1 MNHNFYCAIDLGTT
15 NTAIAYGT
23 FNHKSKR
30 FEAHIMRLKVPQS
43 NGEFIEQEVVPSC
56 VYMDQKA
63 NPIVGSYA
71 KEMAAKVP
79 RQVVTSVKSS
89 MGTGREYYI
98 LDKKYTAPQISS
110 YIIRFALANAKT
122 FFRQFPDDVIITV
135 PASFDSEMRRDTLKA
150 AELAGIKVKNEDGSM
165 RNILL
170 DEPRAALYNFI
181 DGLDRDLFPEAVL
194 ALEKPKNIL
203 VYDLGGGTLDV
214 SLHKVWRDENE
225 EVKFEDYAISRH
237 TLVGGDNFDILFS
250 RYLYNKIAHKVKG
263 INHQEKE
270 VGLQKLKKL
279 AEKAKKD
286 IVACYQQYKL
296 IYEQQAIEEP
306 IEEVVIEISHP
317 AIMGGVPIDEKIT
330 EKEYEEVVAELL
342 AKDYTLQ
349 DVARVEAGEILD
361 VNNIIYPIL
370 DVLSKAYQKEGKCVK
385 VDAVLLNGGMTK
397 LPLIQ
402 RRLKEFFGIEPLEVQ
417 NPDLSVALGAVYY
430 HHALHNG
437 LQISNIL
444 NDGIG
449 IETIGGYVRHLA
461 KPGVILPFTSPV
473 YDEFAVRDGTTSIE
487 IPFYRG
493 SREDTHLPNKQ
504 IAMRE
509 ITFDRPLHKRDKIS
523 IQLEIDEAGIA
534 TTKAWINEDVAHK
547 YTMEI
552 RYLMEEEREAAEV
565 EDARLKNIGRK
576 NLKEAYEDTT
586 EYVVGE
592 GIIEQLMK
600 QCKRYSREKYV
611 QDKSNCMLKI
621 KAAEKMIVSGSNK
634 NELMGWLMQR
644 MNKESDI
651 FTLSR
656 LALTAGN
663 LMKVTGLNQQ
673 FLTYVSKEITDLKQS
688 FFIETRK
695 IQYYRYLIEAIGKTG
710 DNQIEEILRE
720 LLNIKRPNMRGL
732 VDAVIISLGKVATTR
747 ESMDV
752 LIRYLTISQEKTNI
766 STLWAIGKIGSRENT
781 HPIDIS
787 QVEYSIPVIIDIINK
802 EQRQDVTYITYNGMY
817 ALIEIGDRRRRRDCI
832 SEESAKKILA
842 VIKDLRRRQVK
853 CAGAN
858 IMSLLEVGEILVNG
872 DTLSKDQ
879 ERNLLHIRSMLEP
892 RDDK

>member
-1 MNHNFYCAIDLGTT
+1 MKHNFYCAIDLGTT

-23 FNHKSKR
+23 LNPKTR
-30 FEAHIMRLKVPQS
+30 QFEAHIMRLKVQQS
-43 NGEFIEQEVVPSC
+43 SGEVIDQDVVPSC
-56 VYMDQKA
+56 VYMDQNA
-63 NPIVGSYA
+63 QPIVGSYA

-79 RQVVTSVKSS
+79 RQVVASVKSS
-89 MGTGREYYI
+89 MGTGREYCI
-98 LDKKYTAPQISS
+98 LDKRYTAPQISS
-110 YIIRFALANAKT
+110 YIIKFALANAKN
-122 FFRQFPDDVIITV
+122 FFREFPDDVIITV

-150 AELAGIKVKNEDGSM
+150 AEMAGIKIKNEEGTK

-181 DGLDRDLFPEAVL
+181 DGLDKGFFTETVLDLET
-194 ALEKPKNIL
+194 PKNIL

-237 TLVGGDNFDILFS
+237 TLVGGDNFDTLFAK
-250 RYLYNKIAHKVKG
+250 YLYQKIAHKVKG
-263 INHQEKE
+263 INSQEQE
-270 VGLQKLKKL
+270 VGFQKLKKL

-286 IVACYQQYKL
+286 IVACYEQYKV
-296 IYEQQAIEEP
+296 IYEQQEEP
-306 IEEVVIEISHP
+306 LQEVGVEISHP
-317 AIMGGVPIDEKIT
+317 AIMGGVPIDEKVT
-330 EKEYEEVVAELL
+330 EKEYEEVVEELL

-349 DVARVEAGEILD
+349 DVERIGKGETLKI
-361 VNNIIYPIL
+361 NNIIYPIL
-370 DVLSKAYQKEGKCVK
+370 DVLGKAYEREGRQVK

-397 LPLIQ
+397 LPIIQ
-402 RRLKEFFGIEPLEVQ
+402 RRLKDFFGFEPLEVQ
-417 NPDLSVALGAVYY
+417 DPDLSVALGAVYY
-430 HHALHNG
+430 HRALHNG

-449 IETIGGYVRHLA
+449 IETMGGYVKHLA
-461 KPGVILPFTSPV
+461 KPGVILPFISPV
-473 YDEFAVRDGTTSIE
+473 YDEFAVKDGTTSIA

-493 SREDTHLPNKQ
+493 SRDDTHLPNKQ

-509 ITFDRPLHKRDKIS
+509 LTFEKPLHKRDKIS
-523 IQLEIDEAGIA
+523 IQLEINEAGIA
-534 TTKAWINEDVAHK
+534 TTKAWINEDAAHK

-552 RYLMEEEREAAEV
+552 RYFAEEEAETEIEV
-565 EDARLKNIGRK
+565 EDTRLKNIGRK
-576 NLKEAYEDTT
+576 SLQGIYEDTL

-592 GIIEQLMK
+592 GTVEQLMK
-600 QCKRYSREKYV
+600 QCKRYVREKYV

-621 KAAEKMIVSGSNK
+621 KAAEKMIVNGSNK

-644 MNKESDI
+644 MNTDADI

-663 LMKVTGLNQQ
+663 LMKVTGLNSQ
-673 FLTYVSKEITDLKQS
+673 FLTYVDKEITNLKKS

-710 DNQIEEILRE
+710 NNQAEDILRE
-720 LLNIKRPNMRGL
+720 LLKVKRPNMRGL

-787 QVEYSIPVIIDIINK
+787 EVEYSIPVIIDIINK
-802 EQRQDVTYITYNGMY
+802 EQQSEVTYITYNGVY
-817 ALIEIGDRRRRRDCI
+817 ALIEIGDRRRRRNCI
-832 SEESAKKILA
+832 SEESAERILA
-842 VIKDLRRRQVK
+842 VIKQLRKRQVK

-858 IMSLLEVGEILVNG
+858 ITSLLEIGEILVNG
-872 DTLSKDQ
+872 EVLSMDQ

>member
-1 MNHNFYCAIDLGTT
+1 
-15 NTAIAYGT
+15 
-23 FNHKSKR
+23 
-30 FEAHIMRLKVPQS
+30 
-43 NGEFIEQEVVPSC
+43 
-56 VYMDQKA
+56 
-63 NPIVGSYA
+63 
-71 KEMAAKVP
+71 
-79 RQVVTSVKSS
+79 
-89 MGTGREYYI
+89 
-98 LDKKYTAPQISS
+98 
-110 YIIRFALANAKT
+110 
-122 FFRQFPDDVIITV
+122 
-135 PASFDSEMRRDTLKA
+135 
-150 AELAGIKVKNEDGSM
+150 
-165 RNILL
+165 
-170 DEPRAALYNFI
+170 
-181 DGLDRDLFPEAVL
+181 
-194 ALEKPKNIL
+194 
-203 VYDLGGGTLDV
+203 
-214 SLHKVWRDENE
+214 
-225 EVKFEDYAISRH
+225 
-237 TLVGGDNFDILFS
+237 
-250 RYLYNKIAHKVKG
+250 
-263 INHQEKE
+263 
-270 VGLQKLKKL
+270 
-279 AEKAKKD
+279 
-286 IVACYQQYKL
+286 
-296 IYEQQAIEEP
+296 
-306 IEEVVIEISHP
+306 
-317 AIMGGVPIDEKIT
+317 
-330 EKEYEEVVAELL
+330 
-342 AKDYTLQ
+342 
-349 DVARVEAGEILD
+349 
-361 VNNIIYPIL
+361 
-370 DVLSKAYQKEGKCVK
+370 
-385 VDAVLLNGGMTK
+385 
-397 LPLIQ
+397 
-402 RRLKEFFGIEPLEVQ
+402 
-417 NPDLSVALGAVYY
+417 
-430 HHALHNG
+430 
-437 LQISNIL
+437 
-444 NDGIG
+444 
-449 IETIGGYVRHLA
+449 
-461 KPGVILPFTSPV
+461 
-473 YDEFAVRDGTTSIE
+473 
-487 IPFYRG
+487 
-493 SREDTHLPNKQ
+493 
-504 IAMRE
+504 
-509 ITFDRPLHKRDKIS
+509 
-523 IQLEIDEAGIA
+523 
-534 TTKAWINEDVAHK
+534 
-547 YTMEI
+547 
-552 RYLMEEEREAAEV
+552 
-565 EDARLKNIGRK
+565 
-576 NLKEAYEDTT
+576 
-586 EYVVGE
+586 
-592 GIIEQLMK
+592 MK

-832 SEESAKKILA
+832 GEESAKKILA

-858 IMSLLEVGEILVNG
+858 IMSLLEIGEILVNG

>member
-1 MNHNFYCAIDLGTT
+1 MKHNFYCAIDLGTT

-23 FNHKSKR
+23 FNNKKKQ
-30 FEAHIMRLKVPQS
+30 FEAHIMRLKVQQS
-43 NGEFIEQEVVPSC
+43 NGEVTDQEVVPSC
-56 VYMDQKA
+56 VYMDLNG

-79 RQVVTSVKSS
+79 RQVVTSVKSN

-98 LDKKYTAPQISS
+98 LDKKYTPPQISS
-110 YIIRFALANAKT
+110 YIIKFALANAKN
-122 FFRQFPDDVIITV
+122 FFREFPDDVIITV

-150 AELAGIKVKNEDGSM
+150 AEMAGIRVVNEDGSK

-181 DGLDRDLFPEAVL
+181 DGLDKGLFTETVLDLE
-194 ALEKPKNIL
+194 EPKNIL

-237 TLVGGDNFDILFS
+237 TLVGGDNFDTLFA
-250 RYLYNKIAHKVKG
+250 RYLYHKIAHKVKG
-263 INHQEKE
+263 INEQEQE

-286 IVACYQQYKL
+286 IVACYQQYKV
-296 IYEQQAIEEP
+296 IYEQQPTEEP
-306 IEEVVIEISHP
+306 LQEIVIEISHP
-317 AIMGGVPIDEKIT
+317 AIMGGVPIDEKVT
-330 EKEYEEVVAELL
+330 EREYEEVVEELL

-349 DVARVEAGEILD
+349 DVERIEKGETLE
-361 VNNIIYPIL
+361 VSNIIYPIL
-370 DVLSKAYQKEGKCVK
+370 DVLSKAYQREGKQVK

-397 LPLIQ
+397 LPIIQ
-402 RRLKEFFGIEPLEVQ
+402 RRLKGFFGIAPLEVQ
-417 NPDLSVALGAVYY
+417 DPDLSVALGAVYY
-430 HHALHNG
+430 HRALHNG

-449 IETIGGYVRHLA
+449 IETMGGYVKHLA
-461 KPGVILPFTSPV
+461 RPGVILPFTSPV
-473 YDEFAVRDGTTSIE
+473 YDEFAVKDGTTSIE

-493 SREDTHLPNKQ
+493 SRDDIHLPNKQ

-509 ITFDRPLHKRDKIS
+509 LTFDRPLHKRDKIS
-523 IQLEIDEAGIA
+523 IQLEINEAGIA
-534 TTKAWINEDVAHK
+534 TTKAWVNEDVEHK

-552 RYLMEEEREAAEV
+552 RYLMEEEAAENAI
-565 EDARLKNIGRK
+565 DDIRLKNIGRK
-576 NLKEAYEDTT
+576 SLQGVYEDTT

-592 GIIEQLMK
+592 GTVEQLMK
-600 QCKRYSREKYV
+600 QCKRYSREKYS
-611 QDKSNCMLKI
+611 QDKNNCMLKI
-621 KAAEKMIVSGSNK
+621 KAAERMIINGSNK

-644 MNKESDI
+644 MNAETDI

-656 LALTAGN
+656 LALVAGN
-663 LMKVTGLNQQ
+663 LMKVTGLKPQ
-673 FLTYVSKEITDLKQS
+673 FLAYVKREITNLKHS

-710 DNQIEEILRE
+710 DNQIEEVLRE
-720 LLNIKRPNMRGL
+720 LLKIKKSNMKGL
-732 VDAVIISLGKVATTR
+732 ADAVIISLGKVATTR

-802 EQRQDVTYITYNGMY
+802 EQQQEVTYITYNGMY
-817 ALIEIGDRRRRRDCI
+817 ALIEIGDRRKRRNCI
-832 SEESAKKILA
+832 SEESANKILA
-842 VIKDLRRRQVK
+842 MIKNLRKRQVK

-858 IMSLLEVGEILVNG
+858 MTSLLEIGEMLING
-872 DTLSKDQ
+872 NTLSQDQ